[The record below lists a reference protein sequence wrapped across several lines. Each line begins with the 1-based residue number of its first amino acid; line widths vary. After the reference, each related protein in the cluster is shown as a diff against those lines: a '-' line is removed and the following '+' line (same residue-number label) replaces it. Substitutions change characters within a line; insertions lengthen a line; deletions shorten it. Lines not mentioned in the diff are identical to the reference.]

1 VLRIAAARLLVS
13 VAAAASFAA
22 FLGPWWWQGELLA
35 SFRPHLAA
43 LALVCAVVCLLLWRP
58 LPALGLVAVA
68 ALNVAP
74 VVLAYRGAPAPAQAG
89 APTLRIAHQNA
100 QGGFGGPVRILEHLQ
115 DDPTDVLVVLDPAP
129 DWAVFLRDAAPV
141 LGYELV
147 LPTSGAADDRVLVL
161 SRVPLLDVRAPQQ
174 AGLPPSAVEMTATLG
189 QEPVRLLAVHTR
201 NPLTPERWRLRN
213 DQLHAIARWV
223 EDQQDPTVVLG
234 DLNDTKDTKSTR
246 AVLGRG
252 KHALVDTR
260 PAERNGD
267 NRPNPNP
274 RYDPRNITWTHYYG
288 KEDTY
293 SRIDYLLIS
302 RGMAREW
309 SRDETYVLALPNWSV
324 ASDHRPIVAGFIA
337 EDK

>member
-161 SRVPLLDVRAPQQ
+161 SRVPLLDVHVPQQ

-201 NPLTPERWRLRN
+201 NPLTPSRWRLRN

-234 DLNDTKDTKSTR
+234 DLNVVPWSPTFARFEHESGLVSSTLGEGIQVTWPYR
-246 AVLGRG
+246 TPWTRRLGIPIDQLLHSPELTTVARRVDPTYGSEHGVL
-252 KHALVDTR
+252 VVT
-260 PAERNGD
+260 
-267 NRPNPNP
+267 
-274 RYDPRNITWTHYYG
+274 
-288 KEDTY
+288 
-293 SRIDYLLIS
+293 
-302 RGMAREW
+302 
-309 SRDETYVLALPNWSV
+309 LAPS
-324 ASDHRPIVAGFIA
+324 AT
-337 EDK
+337 